1 VDAAHIRALLAEIA
15 PLLAHSKFASIPC
28 FRQLQ
33 EALAH
38 TALADDM
45 AQIGRLLQEFRFDQV
60 QQRLRQMAA
69 EHGWESAI

>member
-1 VDAAHIRALLAEIA
+1 
-15 PLLAHSKFASIPC
+15 
-28 FRQLQ
+28 LQ

-69 EHGWESAI
+69 QQGWDTAI